1 MAFLEGRTTEGEP
14 ITLERIERALVTMA
28 YIVVRHGPAYAPI
41 LDRLEREAEEM
52 RRQEAP
58 VDRARRLLEA
68 YTLDGGRKA
77 ILSSHSRF

>member
-1 MAFLEGRTTEGEP
+1 MALLKGRTIEDEP
-14 ITLERIERALVTMA
+14 ITLERIDRALVTMA
-28 YIVVRHGPAYAPI
+28 YIVVKHGPTYAPI

-68 YTLDGGRKA
+68 YTLDGGRNA
-77 ILSSHSRF
+77 ILSIQSRF